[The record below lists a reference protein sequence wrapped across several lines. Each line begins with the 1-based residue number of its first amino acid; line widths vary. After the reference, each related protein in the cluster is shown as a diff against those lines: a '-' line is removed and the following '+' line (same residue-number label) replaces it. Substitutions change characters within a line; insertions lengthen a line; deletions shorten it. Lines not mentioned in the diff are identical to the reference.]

1 MNRDEIEKLLEDVAQ
16 NQPRVCVAWC
26 GKAKD
31 DCACYKSGVAVGA
44 LNDAAPDL
52 ARTCLDLMARLEDA
66 EARLAAAEAQ
76 VGALQSWFRRR
87 YSGGHDEGCAAKTHV
102 NRSCSC
108 GWDTLYAA
116 LASAAGG
123 AK

>member
-1 MNRDEIEKLLEDVAQ
+1 VAALAALRAERDVLAAAMVRNHTRAEKAEAERD
-16 NQPRVCVAWC
+16 
-26 GKAKD
+26 
-31 DCACYKSGVAVGA
+31 GA
-44 LNDAAPDL
+44 L
-52 ARTCLDLMARLEDA
+52 T
-66 EARLAAAEAQ
+66 RLAAAEAQ